1 MCGFD
6 EVWRGAC
13 FGGEPIRRTEIEVRV
28 GKLKNEKNEGKD
40 EDTGGV
46 IKVIGDRWI
55 GFGGYEICPL
65 RVVLC
70 MKTRGLL

>member
-1 MCGFD
+1 M
-6 EVWRGAC
+6 
-13 FGGEPIRRTEIEVRV
+13 
-28 GKLKNEKNEGKD
+28 KKNEGKD

-46 IKVIGDRWI
+46 VKVVGDRWI

-65 RVVLC
+65 RLVLC